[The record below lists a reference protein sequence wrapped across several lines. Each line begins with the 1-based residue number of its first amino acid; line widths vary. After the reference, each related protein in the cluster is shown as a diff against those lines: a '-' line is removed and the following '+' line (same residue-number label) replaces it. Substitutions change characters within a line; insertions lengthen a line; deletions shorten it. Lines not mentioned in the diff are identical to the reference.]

1 MSLFANPID
10 VPSWAAFG
18 LRLAKRLT
26 LTLLILL
33 AIGLL
38 LEVTAPLFFPTR
50 STRFLIEGAAHD
62 QPAWTENPFFTYRF
76 YPGRLAPAPLPIVV
90 RQTPPDATIRICLLG
105 GSTAMGMP
113 EPAFGLGR
121 QLELML
127 RHRYPGQTIELVPM
141 GYDGANS
148 HILREIARDLQRLN
162 PQAVIVLTGNDEVA
176 GPYGPA
182 TGLGRLHSSSR
193 IARGMVLFS
202 RTRLAQLIAATFH
215 RLFPARIDRAA
226 WQRQE
231 PITLRGRLPPRDPH
245 LKTVTRSFRK
255 NLSAILTAAEKAS
268 PAVIVCTVPVN
279 LRDCAP
285 FSTTYLTDEAA
296 AQEVRETL
304 RAASAAAAATN
315 RFEATRLY
323 AYAIQL
329 NPDHAEALFRAARL
343 ALDDNRTAEA
353 AALFSRARDADALR
367 LRADSSLNA
376 LIHECADGRSTSLL
390 DAEALFAIRSPQGVP
405 GRELF
410 LDHIHLTFGGAHL
423 LASALIHRMEFMG
436 AIPAAPTA
444 RIPSVAD
451 MAETLLYH
459 PWGRAAQI
467 EALIHQQLRAPF
479 RRQSTNAETLARLKE
494 EWTQWQERVA
504 AFTPETTR
512 AVFARRLA
520 SHPDNAW
527 LAMRTSWHLLKANAL
542 PQAEA
547 AAAAAYSCWPH
558 RFETRAL
565 LALTRACQGQDARQ
579 GIDLLRGTPGSS
591 GYYDIRFA
599 TAIGQEL
606 LERGQLVYARPW
618 LKYAIER
625 DAWNSDALIALAEI
639 LHRIDGLNDRTAT
652 QLRILSDQPHPFFA
666 GTIDWMQEAL
676 RLLEHDQEAVDLLQ
690 DAIKHNPRNP
700 LLWEELAVLYTL
712 SGDWKIASE
721 CYKHSEELA
730 PYRYERYL
738 KWAEAMFRLRQYRR
752 AKIQLNNYQKYM
764 PNDPEALELQKHIDA
779 KLPAQPE
786 SPDPAEDKPARLF
799 PWE

>member
-10 VPSWAAFG
+10 LPYWAAFG
-18 LRLAKRLT
+18 LRLVKRLV
-26 LTLLILL
+26 LALLILL
-33 AIGLL
+33 GIGLL
-38 LEVTAPLFFPTR
+38 LEVAAPLFFSSR
-50 STRFLIEGAAHD
+50 STRFLIEGVAHD

-76 YPGRLAPAPLPIVV
+76 YPGRLAPAPLPIVA
-90 RQTPPDATIRICLLG
+90 RQTPSNDTIRICLLG

-121 QLELML
+121 QLERML
-127 RHRYPGQTIELVPM
+127 QHRYPGQTIELIPL

-148 HILREIARDLQRLN
+148 HVLREVARDLQRLN
-162 PQAVIVLTGNDEVA
+162 PQVVIVLTGNDEVA

-193 IARGMVLFS
+193 IARAMVLFS
-202 RTRLAQLIAATFH
+202 RTRLAQMIAGTFH
-215 RLFPARIDRAA
+215 QIFPARIDQAA

-245 LKTVTRSFRK
+245 LKTVARSFRK
-255 NLSAILTAAEKAS
+255 NLRAILTAAEEAS

-285 FSTTYLTDEAA
+285 FSTPYLTDEAA

-304 RAASAAAAATN
+304 RAATAAAAATN

-323 AYAIQL
+323 ANAIQL

-367 LRADSSLNA
+367 LRADSSINA
-376 LIHECADGRSTSLL
+376 LIRECAANRSASLL
-390 DAEALFAIRSPQGVP
+390 DAEALFAIRSPQGIP

-410 LDHIHLTFGGAHL
+410 LDHIHLTFSGSYL
-423 LASALIHRMEFMG
+423 LASALVHRMEFMG
-436 AIPAAPTA
+436 AIPAAPAA
-444 RIPSVAD
+444 RIPTVAD
-451 MAETLLYH
+451 MAEALLYH
-459 PWGRAAQI
+459 PWGQAAQI
-467 EALIHQQLRAPF
+467 ETLIQQQLRAPF
-479 RRQSTNAETLARLKE
+479 RRQTTNAETLARLKE
-494 EWTQWQERVA
+494 ERTHWQERVA
-504 AFTPETTR
+504 AFTPDTTR
-512 AVFARRLA
+512 AIFARRLA

-542 PQAEA
+542 PQAETA
-547 AAAAAYSCWPH
+547 AAVAYSRWPH
-558 RFETRAL
+558 RFDTRAL

-591 GYYDIRFA
+591 GYYDIHFA
-599 TAIGQEL
+599 TVIGQEL

-625 DAWNSDALIALAEI
+625 DQWNSDAIIALAET
-639 LHRIDGLNDRTAT
+639 LHRLDGVNQRTAT
-652 QLRILSDQPHPFFA
+652 QLRKLSNATHPPFA
-666 GTIDWMQEAL
+666 WTIDWMSEAL
-676 RLLEHDQEAVDLLQ
+676 RLLEQDQQAVDLLQ
-690 DAIKHNPRNP
+690 DASKRNPRNP
-700 LLWEELAVLYTL
+700 LLFEELAVLYTL
-712 SGDWKIASE
+712 TGDWKTASD
-721 CYKHSEELA
+721 CYRRSEELA

-738 KWAEAMFRLRQYRR
+738 KWADAMFRLRQYRR
-752 AKIQLNNYQKYM
+752 AKIQMNRYQIYM
-764 PNDPEALELQKHIDA
+764 PDDPEALELQKQIDA
-779 KLPAQPE
+779 KLPSQPE
-786 SPDPAEDKPARLF
+786 STDPAEDKPTRRF